1 MAGDNGCPKHEEHE
15 WRLRALEEM
24 LRGIPER
31 VKAAEEF
38 TKSAH
43 HRADALAEQ
52 NKALLDLT
60 GSVKV
65 IASKMEDL
73 VDTVKDHGDAIQT
86 LQRAP
91 GDELIEMSK
100 QAKRRTVDLV
110 VSAVVGAIIA
120 LVTIT
125 PQLVAMAQRA
135 KEVAP

>member
-1 MAGDNGCPKHEEHE
+1 MGDNGCPKHEEHE
-15 WRLRALEEM
+15 WRLRALEET
-24 LRGIPER
+24 LKGIPER
-31 VKAAEEF
+31 VKAAEES

-91 GDELIEMSK
+91 GDELLEISK
-100 QAKRRTVDLV
+100 RAKMQMVDRV
-110 VSAVVGAIIA
+110 VAAMVGAAIA
-120 LVTIT
+120 LVVLI
-125 PQLVAMAQRA
+125 PQLLAMAQKA
-135 KEVAP
+135 KEVTP